1 VIQRT
6 HDDGGES
13 QLRGEIVDMPPE
25 ERTTRLNALWQRL
38 MDPDGFDRAALA
50 TMEGTPH
57 TDQ

>member
-1 VIQRT
+1 
-6 HDDGGES
+6 
-13 QLRGEIVDMPPE
+13 MPPE

-38 MDPDGFDRAALA
+38 MDPNGFDRAALA